1 MQIHSKL
8 SHSFFLYLWIIAG
21 TFSYGVQNTSNIVI
35 ISIDDIIVPIV
46 LDVTPIQ
53 QPTTQQAYLNA
64 INQARSQTQ
73 DCGYKGI
80 KPPVPALAWNTK
92 LYEAA
97 QIHSNDLAQSN
108 TFDHTGSGTS
118 TDIVAQAQHPGAGST
133 PSERIEYEGYLWSS
147 YGENIAAGQSTLS
160 SVITAWLN
168 SPGHCANIMSPNF
181 TEVGMAKVTNAN
193 STYKIYWTQD
203 FGKPQ

>member
-1 MQIHSKL
+1 MQIISKL
-8 SHSFFLYLWIIAG
+8 SHRCTLCLWIIVG

-35 ISIDDIIVPIV
+35 ISIEDIIVPIV
-46 LDVTPIQ
+46 LNITSSE
-53 QPTTQQAYLNA
+53 QQAYLNA

-73 DCGYKGI
+73 NCGYKGI

-118 TDIVAQAQHPGAGST
+118 TDVVAQAQHPGIGST
-133 PSERIEYEGYLWSS
+133 PPERIEYEGYLWNS

-160 SVITAWLN
+160 SVMTSWLN
-168 SPGHCANIMSPNF
+168 SPGHCANIMNPNF
-181 TEVGMAKVTNAN
+181 TEVGMAKADNAN
-193 STYKIYWTQD
+193 SDYKIYWTQD
-203 FGKPQ
+203 FGTLQ